1 MLEKAKKGMEVKK
14 ELPVLRLLHP
24 NEKPLGY
31 TGIIQYYYSATNFEK
46 DNVDEIVWYKNGE
59 IHNENGFAVIA
70 DMGNFLAYYLHSVEY
85 SYEDYYSHP
94 RIVINLLE
102 SILEL

>member
-1 MLEKAKKGMEVKK
+1 MEVKK

-31 TGIIQYYYSATNFEK
+31 TGIIQYYYNTINFEK
-46 DNVDEIVWYKNGE
+46 DDVDEIVWYKNGE
-59 IHNENGFAVIA
+59 IHNEDGPAVIA
-70 DMGNFLAYYLHSVEY
+70 DIGNFSAYYLYSVEY
-85 SYEDYYSHP
+85 SYEEFYGHP
-94 RIVINLLE
+94 KTVKNILE